1 MSLQGRFDSILDQ
14 RVLNNLDRL
23 LAPCRRKRRL
33 SYMGATVFTGLALTA
48 TFADPGGALRLPLPL
63 SILLLSAI
71 ITRVGL
77 GYRAARIP
85 AITTLAIGIPEVWKA
100 LIGGQLVVYP
110 VCLLAGCIIISLRG
124 S

>member
-14 RVLNNLDRL
+14 RVLSNLDRL

-33 SYMGATVFTGLALTA
+33 SYIGATAFTGLALAA

-63 SILLLSAI
+63 SVLLLSAI
-71 ITRVGL
+71 ITRVGW

-85 AITTLAIGIPEVWKA
+85 AFTTLMIGIPEVYNA
-100 LIGGQLVVYP
+100 VTQGRLVIYP
-110 VCLLAGCIIISLRG
+110 LCLLAGAIIISLRG